1 MVVSV
6 NSLYIKKMI
15 KNRYLEEKITNDLSK
30 KMVFIGG
37 PRQVGKTTLS
47 KQIGK
52 NAYTKYS
59 YLNWDNIEDKK
70 NILKS
75 TRESDAQMIIFDEI
89 HKYRNWKNYIKGL
102 FDKYH
107 GSFDI
112 LVTGSARL
120 DLYKKGGDSLL
131 GRYFYFRLHPFSL
144 AEVIKKDNP
153 IEPFRKLLFVSDSRT
168 LEIFKNLFEFGGF
181 PEPFIHKDRELL
193 RRWHNQRVEKIVK
206 DDIRD
211 VESIRDISTLHT
223 LVTLLPEK
231 VGSQFSLN
239 SLKEDLLVSHKT
251 ISHWMDVLE
260 NFYYHFRIS
269 AYSAKSI
276 NSLRKEKKMYLW
288 DWSEVPMQS
297 ARLENIVASHLLKL
311 CHFLYDA
318 RGYKAELHYLRDRD
332 GHEVD
337 FLIAVDKKPWMA
349 IEVKKSKQATAK
361 NLNYFGEKLDIPF
374 KYQLVQTEDIDFI
387 QNDIRVMSVDKFLSA
402 LV

>member
-1 MVVSV
+1 
-6 NSLYIKKMI
+6 MI
-15 KNRYLEEKITNDLSK
+15 KNRYLEEKISKDLSQ

-52 NAYTKYS
+52 ENYQKYS
-59 YLNWDNIEDKK
+59 YLNWDNIDDKK
-70 NILKS
+70 KILKS
-75 TRESDAQMIIFDEI
+75 VLEPDTQMIIFDEI
-89 HKYRNWKNYIKGL
+89 HKYRNWKNYIKGQ
-102 FDKYH
+102 FDKH
-107 GSFDI
+107 HESFNI

-131 GRYFYFRLHPFSL
+131 GRYFYFRLHPFSV
-144 AEVIKKDNP
+144 AEVLKKNNAIVP
-153 IEPFRKLLFVSDSRT
+153 FQKIIFSAEPKAANILGQ
-168 LEIFKNLFEFGGF
+168 LFEFGGF
-181 PEPFIHKDRELL
+181 PEPFIHKDKELL

-211 VESIRDISTLHT
+211 VESIRDISTLQT
-223 LVTLLPEK
+223 LVALLPEK
-231 VGSQFSLN
+231 VGSQFSIN

-269 AYSAKSI
+269 AYAAKSI

-288 DWSEVPMQS
+288 DWSEVPS
-297 ARLENIVASHLLKL
+297 GAARQENIVASHLLKL

-318 RGYKAELHYLRDRD
+318 QGYKAELYYLRDRD

-337 FLIAVDKKPWMA
+337 FLVTVDKKPWMA
-349 IEVKKSKQATAK
+349 IEVKSSKQTISR
-361 NLNYFGEKLDIPF
+361 NLHYFGEKLNIPF
-374 KYQLVQTEDIDFI
+374 RYQLVQTENVDFV
-387 QNDIRVMSVDKFLSA
+387 QDDVRVISVDKFLGA
-402 LV
+402 LI